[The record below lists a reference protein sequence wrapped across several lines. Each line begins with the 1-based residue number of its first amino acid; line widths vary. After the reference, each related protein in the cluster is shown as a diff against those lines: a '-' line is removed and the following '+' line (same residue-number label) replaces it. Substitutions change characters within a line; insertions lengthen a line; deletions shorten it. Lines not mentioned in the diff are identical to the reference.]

1 MISLLPG
8 GAEVVWRCGGDSK
21 GMGHL
26 DRRGERPVGKMKES
40 WGWLFEEKKGARLHL
55 KIEGIKPNL

>member
-1 MISLLPG
+1 MAWRIG
-8 GAEVVWRCGGDSK
+8 HGAW

-26 DRRGERPVGKMKES
+26 DRRGERPVGNMKES

-55 KIEGIKPNL
+55 KIEGIKPNLEVQNSVRG